1 MTAISEIFD
10 QGRLSGDDPT
20 PLYLRLQSMIQD
32 AVTEGLLKPQQALP
46 AEREI
51 ATTLGV
57 SRVTVRK
64 AISGLVDDGILTQ
77 KRGSGTFV
85 SKPPH
90 HVEQRLSRLTSFSE
104 DMVARGLTP
113 SFVWLERTTGHPTT
127 EEVMVFGL
135 STGEKVTRL
144 HRLRLADGVP
154 MAIELAAVPARL
166 LPNPA
171 VVERSLYKVLDAANL
186 LPTRALQR
194 FSAVNLE
201 QLDAERLGVEPGT
214 AALRIER
221 ISYLEDGS
229 VVEFTRSFYRS
240 DAYDFVAELA
250 MTTGSEGSVS

>member
-1 MTAISEIFD
+1 MNALSEIFD

-20 PLYLRLQSMIQD
+20 PLYLRLQAMIQD
-32 AVTEGLLKPQQALP
+32 AVTGGVLKPQQALP

-64 AISGLVDDGILTQ
+64 AISGLVDEGVLTQ
-77 KRGSGTFV
+77 RRGSGTFV

-104 DMVARGLTP
+104 DMAARGLTP
-113 SFVWLERTTGHPTT
+113 GFVWLERTSGHPST
-127 EEVMVFGL
+127 EEAMVFGL

-154 MAIELAAVPARL
+154 MAIELAVVPARY
-166 LPNPA
+166 LPDPA
-171 VVERSLYKVLDAANL
+171 SVDQSLYKVLDAASL
-186 LPTRALQR
+186 RPTRALQR

-201 QLDAERLGVEPGT
+201 ALDAERLGVEAGT
-214 AALRIER
+214 AALRTER
-221 ISYLEDGS
+221 ISYLADGS

-250 MTTGSEGSVS
+250 MTGGGET

>member
-1 MTAISEIFD
+1 MNALNEIFD
-10 QGRLSGDDPT
+10 QERLSGDDPT
-20 PLYLRLQSMIQD
+20 PLYLRLQTMIQD
-32 AVTEGLLKPQQALP
+32 AVAGGLLKPQQALP

-77 KRGSGTFV
+77 RRGSGTFV

-104 DMVARGLTP
+104 DMAARGLTP
-113 SFVWLERTTGHPTT
+113 GFVWLERSSGHPST
-127 EEVMVFGL
+127 EEAMVLGL
-135 STGEKVTRL
+135 STGEKVSRL

-154 MAIELAAVPARL
+154 MAIEMATVPARY
-166 LPNPA
+166 LPDPSS
-171 VVERSLYKVLDAANL
+171 VGQSLYEVLDGAGL
-186 LPTRALQR
+186 RPKRALQR
-194 FSAVNLE
+194 FSAVNLGT
-201 QLDAERLGVEPGT
+201 LDAERLSVEPGT
-214 AALRIER
+214 AALRTER
-221 ISYLEDGS
+221 VSYLADGC

-250 MTTGSEGSVS
+250 MTTSGEA

>member
-1 MTAISEIFD
+1 MTAIREIFD
-10 QGRLSGDDPT
+10 QGRLNGDDPT
-20 PLYLRLQSMIQD
+20 PLYLRLQTMIQA
-32 AVTEGLLKPQQALP
+32 AVTEGRLKPQQALP

-104 DMVARGLTP
+104 DMAARGLTP
-113 SFVWLERTTGHPTT
+113 GFVWLERSTGHAST

-154 MAIELAAVPARL
+154 MAIELATVPARF
-166 LPNPA
+166 LPDPSL
-171 VVERSLYKVLDAANL
+171 VERSLYKVLDAASL

-201 QLDAERLGVEPGT
+201 PLDAERLGVEPGT

-221 ISYLEDGS
+221 ISYLEDGN

-250 MTTGSEGSVS
+250 MTGGSEGPAS